1 MPKIDASKY
10 GSVSSGF
17 ESTFNAAR
25 TTGAT
30 AVNQSVAS
38 NTTVSQYFRDSGK
51 GGTNYKITRFFC
63 AFDTS
68 SYSSGYTISNLK
80 FHWRNSAG
88 TTCSPAICF
97 PAFIIVKSTA
107 QGNADTNL
115 SSSDFYSDVD
125 FSTAYSSSTNLS
137 TSAGDSSITLNSTAI
152 TAFGT
157 DLLKLVVLQYGNDYA
172 NAGGMSDLTQKMNAN
187 FASGSSGYIPYIEF
201 DAVVSGYGNDVSG
214 VSSDDIA
221 SVNSVATANISQ
233 IIGV

>member
-1 MPKIDASKY
+1 MTETYYLNGRAYTFETQEELDAWLLENP
-10 GSVSSGF
+10 GA
-17 ESTFNAAR
+17 STVDNNV
-25 TTGAT
+25 AT
-30 AVNQSVAS
+30 QDATFVN
-38 NTTVSQYFRDSGK
+38 
-51 GGTNYKITRFFC
+51 
-63 AFDTS
+63 
-68 SYSSGYTISNLK
+68 
-80 FHWRNSAG
+80 
-88 TTCSPAICF
+88 PAII
-97 PAFIIVKSTA
+97 PEI
-107 QGNADTNL
+107 QENAPL

-187 FASGSSGYIPYIEF
+187 FASGSSGYVPYIQF